1 MIRTRPSL
9 APGPEAAPAQAPVNT
24 NHPQPRLILV
34 ALTVLDAVLFRPRAG
49 VQAVHPCS
57 VSPRF
62 PHLLL
67 KSSPEPCQEQT
78 QAPSSKVGTISI
90 LEPSHALI

>member
-1 MIRTRPSL
+1 MTRTRPSL
-9 APGPEAAPAQAPVNT
+9 ALGQEAAQAQAPVNT

-34 ALTVLDAVLFRPRAG
+34 ALTSLDAVLFRPRAG

-62 PHLLL
+62 PHLLQITSL
-67 KSSPEPCQEQT
+67 EPCQEQT

-90 LEPSHALI
+90 LDIRT